1 MLLRV
6 GQEALANVRKH
17 AAAQAVDVLLRYESS
32 TVSLEVTDDGQ
43 GFEPAQVNGG
53 YGLRGMRERLG
64 QAGGRVEVRSAPGT
78 GTCVLAEVPA

>member
-17 AAAQAVDVLLRYESS
+17 AVAQAVDVLLRYESS
-32 TVSLEVTDDGQ
+32 AVSLEVTDDGQ

-64 QAGGRVEVRSAPGT
+64 QAGGRVEVRSVLGT
-78 GTCVLAEVPA
+78 GTCVRAEVPA